1 MKNRAHQIGWFPQWK
16 HVIILLIFVLSLSFL
31 SACNSTPAEEV
42 DEPNE
47 EMTATPQSALPTAP
61 PLVSTIA
68 GMPQGSLLAT
78 VTQSI
83 DVPPEDEIEPC
94 TNTAVLL
101 ADVTIPDDSVLPP
114 GQPFEKIWAVRNAGT
129 CFWEE
134 GSKLVFGGGDQMQG
148 PDSTFVAPTAPGQ
161 VVNVSVNL
169 MAPREG
175 GTYSGLWQLEMTNGE
190 RLDVLLIVRIQVPI
204 IEEATATPEPLPTE
218 TAVPTQQPIATPPPT
233 PVVINGWQ
241 GQYFNNPNVEGTPAL
256 VRDDPQ
262 INFNWGVGSPA
273 PQIQPDLFSARWTRE
288 VQFQEHAYTFFAR
301 SDDGV
306 RVWVDNQLVIDQ
318 WHTATGL
325 TYNATIFLTEGTHN
339 VRVEYYEDVGVAE
352 VQVWWELTNQVN
364 DLGWLGEY
372 FATPALFGPPAH
384 VRVDPRIDF
393 NWGNGAP
400 APGVTSDNFSIRW
413 RGNFSFEEGLYE
425 FTIDATDGV
434 RVYINDDLVLD
445 GMEQAERRTIKF
457 SHTFNNDDYDLKVEY
472 VSLLGEAVIKISWV
486 KKAL

>member
-1 MKNRAHQIGWFPQWK
+1 MKITDHQIGWFPQWK
-16 HVIILLIFVLSLSFL
+16 YVVILFVFALSSSFL
-31 SACNSTPAEEV
+31 SACNSVPSEEV
-42 DEPNE
+42 DEPNAG
-47 EMTATPQSALPTAP
+47 MTATPQSALPTAP
-61 PLVSTIA
+61 SFVSTIA

-78 VTQSI
+78 VTPSV
-83 DVPPEDEIEPC
+83 DLPPENEIEPC
-94 TNTAVLL
+94 TNTAVFL

-114 GQPFEKIWAVRNAGT
+114 GQPFEKIWTVRNAGT

-134 GSKLVFGGGDQMQG
+134 GTKLVFVGGDQMAG
-148 PDSTFVAPTAPGQ
+148 PDSTVVPPTAPGQ
-161 VVNVSVNL
+161 TVNVSVNL
-169 MAPREG
+169 MAPKEG

-204 IEEATATPEPLPTE
+204 IEEATATPQPLPIE

-233 PVVINGWQ
+233 PVVITGWQ

-306 RVWVDNQLVIDQ
+306 HIWVDNQLIIDQ
-318 WHTATGL
+318 WHTATGQ
-325 TYNATIFLTEGTHN
+325 TYKATIFLTEGAHN
-339 VRVEYYEDVGVAE
+339 IRVEYYEDVGVAD
-352 VQVWWELTNQVN
+352 VQVSWELTNQVN

-372 FATPALFGPPAH
+372 FATPALSGPPAH

-434 RVYINDDLVLD
+434 RVYINDQLVLD
-445 GMEQAERRTIKF
+445 DMAQAERRTLKF
-457 SHTFNNDDYDLKVEY
+457 THTFNNDDYDLKVEY
-472 VSLLGEAVIKISWV
+472 VSLLGDAVIKISWV